1 MFILFILI
9 KPWPEDALQAVA
21 SKALE
26 DVDLSPEELFGCIDS
41 CKYFHVSTQ
50 NLSQRFLAQLDR
62 HNYVTP
68 TSYLE
73 LISTFKTL
81 LDKKRRL
88 FKFKFYFL
96 SLNKN

>member
-1 MFILFILI
+1 M
-9 KPWPEDALQAVA
+9 EAVA
-21 SKALE
+21 QRSFEEIDLTAE
-26 DVDLSPEELFGCIDS
+26 DLRGCIEA

-50 NLSQRFLAQLDR
+50 ELSKKYRMVLDR

-81 LDKKRRL
+81 LDKQRQ
-88 FKFKFYFL
+88 
-96 SLNKN
+96 